1 MKESLIEFSKV
12 TKYYGKRLVL
22 DNISFK
28 IGEKSIITLVGP
40 NGAGKTTVSKLIVD
54 IEKPTSGSIYKSPNI
69 TLGYVPQKININTNL
84 PIKVLSL
91 IEMLTNHRN
100 YDSEI
105 LKFAQVENVKNHDIS
120 ELSGGQLRRV
130 FLTACLLN
138 KANLII
144 LDEPTKELD
153 ITGQKDLYTL
163 IQNLRREFGITIFI
177 ISHDLHTV
185 VKESDYVLCLNKHLC
200 CYGKPYADNVL
211 ESIGFYK
218 HLHNHTHS

>member
-1 MKESLIEFSKV
+1 LKKNLIEFSNV

-28 IGEKSIITLVGP
+28 IEEKSIVTLVGP
-40 NGAGKTTVSKLIVD
+40 NGAGKTTVSKLIVG
-54 IEKPTSGSIYKSPNI
+54 IEQPTSGLIYKSSDT
-69 TLGYVPQKININTNL
+69 TLGYVPQKININPNL
-84 PIKVLSL
+84 PVKVLSL

-100 YDSEI
+100 YDPEI
-105 LKFAQVENVKNHDIS
+105 LKFAQVDSVKNHDIS

-153 ITGQKDLYTL
+153 IMGQKDLYTL
-163 IQNLRREFGITIFI
+163 IQNLRKEFGITIFI

-185 VKESDYVLCLNKHLC
+185 VQESDYVLCLNKHLC
-200 CYGKPYADNVL
+200 CYGKPYTDNIL

-218 HLHNHTHS
+218 HSHNHNHS